1 MNKKKKKKK
10 ILDYLIVFAKIIML
24 QYLWLPTTMRMRIVS
39 ACVSINARAIEP
51 RFHSY
56 WKVTMGNPISKI
68 RAEAK
73 AADDKTKHEME
84 QRLQILEKMVDGR
97 LQNVTTEILTGSRND
112 QEIDTGTI
120 VEIHKQINITQS
132 SKESQKIGE
141 AIHDFFSGN
150 WMGGLEKIVA
160 LGAEAILGNDSMGE
174 YETTDMFIVWTNNA
188 LLRCDAYYYRWNF
201 VSKGVIDGAEGVV
214 GVLLVKRVVDLTK
227 TDPQVLTWAITKQ
240 AVKQGLAGDKIDGM
254 IDSAMKVI
262 RKVVSLQSG
271 VRALEVAGSAGT
283 TEGSHTEEV
292 AAAEAG

>member
-1 MNKKKKKKK
+1 MVADKYAHAHCKRLRERDSFPSSRGF
-10 ILDYLIVFAKIIML
+10 IATREVI
-24 QYLWLPTTMRMRIVS
+24 
-39 ACVSINARAIEP
+39 
-51 RFHSY
+51 
-56 WKVTMGNPISKI
+56 MGNPISKI

-73 AADDKTKHEME
+73 AADNKTKQEME
-84 QRLQILEKMVDGR
+84 QRLQLLEKMVDGR

-112 QEIDTGTI
+112 QKIDTGTI

-132 SKESQKIGE
+132 SKESQKIGD

-150 WMGGLEKIVA
+150 WMGGLEKIIA

-240 AVKQGLAGDKIDGM
+240 AVKQGLAGDKIEGM
-254 IDSAMKVI
+254 IDSAMKVL
-262 RKVVSLQSG
+262 RKVVSMQAG
-271 VRALEVAGSAGT
+271 VRALEVGSVGT
-283 TEGSHTEEV
+283 TEGSRTEE
-292 AAAEAG
+292 ATAEAG

>member
-1 MNKKKKKKK
+1 
-10 ILDYLIVFAKIIML
+10 ML
-24 QYLWLPTTMRMRIVS
+24 QYLWLPTSMHAHAHCKRLRKRDSFPSSRGFIATREVI
-39 ACVSINARAIEP
+39 
-51 RFHSY
+51 
-56 WKVTMGNPISKI
+56 MGNPISKI

-73 AADDKTKHEME
+73 AADDKTKQEME
-84 QRLQILEKMVDGR
+84 QRLQLLEKMVDGR

-112 QEIDTGTI
+112 QKIDTGTI

-132 SKESQKIGE
+132 SKESQKIGD

-150 WMGGLEKIVA
+150 WMGGLEKIIA

-240 AVKQGLAGDKIDGM
+240 AVKQGLAGDKIEGM
-254 IDSAMKVI
+254 IDSAMKVL
-262 RKVVSLQSG
+262 RKVVSMQAG
-271 VRALEVAGSAGT
+271 VRALEVGSVGT
-283 TEGSHTEEV
+283 TEGSRTEE
-292 AAAEAG
+292 ATAEAG